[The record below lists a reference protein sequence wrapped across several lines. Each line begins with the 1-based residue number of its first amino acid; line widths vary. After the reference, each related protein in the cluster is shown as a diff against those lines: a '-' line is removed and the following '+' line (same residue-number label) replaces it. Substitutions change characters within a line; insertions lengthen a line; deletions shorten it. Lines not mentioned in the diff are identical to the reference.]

1 MSVFRIH
8 SAGFLKCCGTVD
20 QFPKS
25 RLPEIAMAG
34 RSNVGKSS
42 AINCL
47 LNRNGLAK
55 VGKVPGK
62 TQTINFYEVETNQ
75 GPFELVDLPG
85 YGFAKVPEHIQKQW
99 IPLIEQFFET
109 RTTLRGVI
117 LLVDI
122 RRVQEQDRKMIQW
135 LEHLQIPYLV
145 VATKADKVTR
155 GKRTA
160 AIQELRRDLGNSRD
174 PILLSA
180 QTGEGKQLILD
191 QIQSLLGVKTSRQ

>member
-1 MSVFRIH
+1 MSAFRIH
-8 SAGFLKCCGTVD
+8 SAEFLKCCGTVE

-47 LNRNGLAK
+47 LNRKGLAK

-62 TQTINFYEVETNQ
+62 TQTINFYRVETNQ

-85 YGFAKVPEHIQKQW
+85 YGFAKVPEQIQKQW

-109 RTTLRGVI
+109 RTMLQGVI
-117 LLVDI
+117 LLVDA
-122 RRVQEQDRKMIQW
+122 RRVQAQDRKMLQW
-135 LEHLQIPYLV
+135 LEHLNIPYLV

-155 GKRTA
+155 GKRAA
-160 AIQELRRDLGNSRD
+160 AIQELRRDLGISID
-174 PILLSA
+174 PIPLSA
-180 QTGEGKQLILD
+180 HSGEGKNLILD
-191 QIQSLLGVKTSRQ
+191 QIQSLLNVKTSYP

>member
-1 MSVFRIH
+1 MGGFKIF
-8 SAGFLKCCGTVD
+8 SAEFKASCGAIE

-25 RLPEIAMAG
+25 HLPEIAMAG

-62 TQTINFYEVETNQ
+62 TQTINFYKVETNQ
-75 GPFELVDLPG
+75 GPFQLVDLPG
-85 YGFAKVPEHIQKQW
+85 YGFAKVPDHIQKQW

-117 LLVDI
+117 LLVDV
-122 RRVQEQDRKMIQW
+122 RRVQEQDRKMLQW
-135 LEHLQIPYLV
+135 LEHLNIPYLV

-155 GKRTA
+155 GNKAA
-160 AIQELRRDLGNSRD
+160 AIQELRRDLGISID
-174 PILLSA
+174 PIPLSVLS
-180 QTGEGKQLILD
+180 GEGKILVLD
-191 QIQSLLGVKTSRQ
+191 HIQSLLEIKTSRR

>member
-1 MSVFRIH
+1 MPNFHIH
-8 SAGFLKCCGTVD
+8 SAEFFKCCGTAE
-20 QFPKS
+20 QFPKG

-62 TQTINFYEVETNQ
+62 TQTINFYRVETNQ

-99 IPLIEQFFET
+99 IPLIEKFFET
-109 RTTLRGVI
+109 RSTLRGVI

-122 RRVQEQDRKMIQW
+122 RRVQGPDREMIQW
-135 LEHLQIPYLV
+135 LEHLHLPYLV

-155 GKRTA
+155 GKRA
-160 AIQELRRDLGNSRD
+160 AALQALRRDLSLSSD
-174 PILLSA
+174 PLLLSA
-180 QTGEGKQLILD
+180 QTGEGKEVILGK
-191 QIQSLLGVKTSRQ
+191 IEIFLGY

>member
-1 MSVFRIH
+1 M
-8 SAGFLKCCGTVD
+8 A
-20 QFPKS
+20 
-25 RLPEIAMAG
+25 EIAMAG

-47 LNRNGLAK
+47 LNRQGLAK

-62 TQTINFYEVETNQ
+62 TQTINFYKVETNQ

-85 YGFAKVPEHIQKQW
+85 YGFAKVPDHIQKQW

-109 RTTLRGVI
+109 RTNLRGVI
-117 LLVDI
+117 LLVDV
-122 RRVQEQDRKMIQW
+122 RRVQEQDRNMLRW
-135 LEHLQIPYLV
+135 LEHLHIPYVV

-155 GKRTA
+155 GNQAA
-160 AIQELRRDLGNSRD
+160 AIQDLRRDLQLSID

-180 QTGEGKQLILD
+180 HSGDGKQFVLD
-191 QIQSLLGVKTSRQ
+191 HIQSLLEIKTSHR

>member
-1 MSVFRIH
+1 MPTFHIH
-8 SAGFLKCCGTVD
+8 SAEFLKCCGTAE

-62 TQTINFYEVETNQ
+62 TQTINFYRVETNQ

-109 RTTLRGVI
+109 RSTLRGVI
-117 LLVDI
+117 LLVDV

-135 LEHLQIPYLV
+135 LEHLHIPYLV

-160 AIQELRRDLGNSRD
+160 VIRELRRDLGISGD

-191 QIQSLLGVKTSRQ
+191 QFPSLLGLKASR

>member
-1 MSVFRIH
+1 MPALRIH
-8 SAGFLKCCGTVD
+8 SAEFFKCCGTAD

-25 RLPEIAMAG
+25 PLPAIAMAG

-47 LNRNGLAK
+47 LNRHGLAK

-62 TQTINFYEVETNQ
+62 TQTINFYKVETNQ

-99 IPLIEQFFET
+99 IPLIEQFFQT
-109 RTTLRGVI
+109 RSNLRGVI
-117 LLVDI
+117 LLVDV
-122 RRVQEQDRKMIQW
+122 RRVQEQDRKMLQW
-135 LEHLQIPYLV
+135 LEHLHLPYLV
-145 VATKADKVTR
+145 VATKADKVTK
-155 GKRTA
+155 GKQA
-160 AIQELRRDLGNSRD
+160 AALQELRRDLHLSLD

-180 QTGEGKQLILD
+180 HSGDGKQDVLN
-191 QIQSLLGVKTSRQ
+191 QIQDLVSRKPSL

>member
-1 MSVFRIH
+1 MPNFHIH
-8 SAGFLKCCGTVD
+8 SAEFLKCCGTAE
-20 QFPKS
+20 QFPKG

-62 TQTINFYEVETNQ
+62 TQTINFYRVETNQ

-99 IPLIEQFFET
+99 IPLIEKFFET
-109 RTTLRGVI
+109 RSTLRGVI

-122 RRVQEQDRKMIQW
+122 RRVQGPDREMIQW
-135 LEHLQIPYLV
+135 LEHLHLPYLV

-155 GKRTA
+155 GKRA
-160 AIQELRRDLGNSRD
+160 AALQALRRDLSLSSD
-174 PILLSA
+174 PLLLSA
-180 QTGEGKQLILD
+180 QTGEGKEVILGK
-191 QIQSLLGVKTSRQ
+191 IEIFLGY

>member
-1 MSVFRIH
+1 M
-8 SAGFLKCCGTVD
+8 
-20 QFPKS
+20 
-25 RLPEIAMAG
+25 
-34 RSNVGKSS
+34 GKSS

-62 TQTINFYEVETNQ
+62 TQTINFYRVETNQ

-99 IPLIEQFFET
+99 IPLIEKFFET
-109 RTTLRGVI
+109 RSTLRGVI

-122 RRVQEQDRKMIQW
+122 RRVQGPDREMIQW
-135 LEHLQIPYLV
+135 LEHLHLPYLV

-155 GKRTA
+155 GKRA
-160 AIQELRRDLGNSRD
+160 AALQALRRDLSLSSD
-174 PILLSA
+174 PLLLSA
-180 QTGEGKQLILD
+180 QTGEGKEVILGK
-191 QIQSLLGVKTSRQ
+191 IEIFLGY